1 MSGKKLWGGGAW
13 ALPRCVVVLA
23 ALVVQAVA
31 FPPSPAI
38 AGQDPGIRVGYYG
51 GADADDAVPVIGVYG
66 RLDIPGPVNLEISAD
81 YRQEML
87 RGGDLEATVIPVRVS
102 AVMSFLPVVSP
113 YLLAGVGIDYI
124 DIAFHNELSGLG
136 DDSGVVLEF
145 HAGGGVEFS
154 LGPLTLIGDLRYC
167 GAGALSSDAVRRAL
181 GHDYDPSGWYA
192 SVSAGIS
199 F

>member
-13 ALPRCVVVLA
+13 ALTRRVVVLA

-31 FPPSPAI
+31 ASPLPAI
-38 AGQDPGIRVGYYG
+38 AGQDPGIRLGYFG
-51 GADADDAVPVIGVYG
+51 GADADDPVPVIGVYG
-66 RLDIPGPVNLEISAD
+66 RLDIPGPVNLELSAD
-81 YRQEML
+81 YRQETL

-102 AVMSFLPVVSP
+102 AVASFLPVVSP
-113 YLLAGVGIDYI
+113 YLLAGVGIDYVG
-124 DIAFHNELSGLG
+124 IAFHNELSGLG

-167 GAGALSSDAVRRAL
+167 GTGALSSDAVRRAL